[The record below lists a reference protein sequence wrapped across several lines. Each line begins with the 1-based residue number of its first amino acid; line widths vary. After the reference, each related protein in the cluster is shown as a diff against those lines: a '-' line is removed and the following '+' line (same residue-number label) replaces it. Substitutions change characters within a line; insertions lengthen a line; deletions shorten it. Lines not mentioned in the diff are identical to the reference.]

1 MPDHSVIFPV
11 LAFLFA
17 AGFCSGAMNS
27 LAGGGSFVSVPAM
40 IATGMPAVLANTSS
54 TVALWPGTIAS
65 TLIYP
70 NSFRSI
76 CGVGKWP
83 MLIVTLVG
91 GLIGSLLLLHTPSSS
106 FTLMLP
112 WLLLLATLALAFG
125 RRIAIAV
132 EGRFHGSP
140 LVLVA
145 QFILG
150 AYGGYFGG
158 AASVMMLA
166 VWCLFGETDIKAL
179 QGPRSLLIT
188 AANTV
193 AIIIFL
199 SARAVALAADACD
212 ACRLAHRRYRR
223 RADRARD
230 PVAFGAYR
238 DAWHHD
244 RDHVRLFHQ
253 DLLAALR
260 RAVLD
265 RRARSAE
272 KPGFAIFGRI

>member
-1 MPDHSVIFPV
+1 MHDHSVIFPV

-76 CGVGKWP
+76 CGIGKWP

-199 SARAVALAADACD
+199 SARAVLWPQTLAM
-212 ACRLAHRRYRR
+212 LAGSLIGGIGGAQIGRVTPSHL
-223 RADRARD
+223 ARI
-230 PVAFGAYR
+230 VTLGITIAITCAFFIKTY
-238 DAWHHD
+238 WPH
-244 RDHVRLFHQ
+244 
-253 DLLAALR
+253 
-260 RAVLD
+260 
-265 RRARSAE
+265 
-272 KPGFAIFGRI
+272 